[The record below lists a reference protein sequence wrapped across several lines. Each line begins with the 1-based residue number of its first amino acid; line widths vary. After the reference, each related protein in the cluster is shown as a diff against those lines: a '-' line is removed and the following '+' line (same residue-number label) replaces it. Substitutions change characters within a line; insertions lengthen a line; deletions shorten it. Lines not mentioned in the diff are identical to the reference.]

1 MNELEVIKQ
10 KIFIIRGQR
19 VILDRDLAELY
30 QVTTSHLNRQVERN
44 IDRFPAEF
52 MLILSEKDIDDLR
65 CQNGIANLSSKSRY
79 LPHAFTEL
87 GIYKLSSVLKS
98 DIAKEIDIQI
108 YKVFKEM
115 KDALSSINNFQA
127 IVENISDKQTQ
138 TILKQVFS
146 YMENKNLNQQININS
161 PNSVMA
167 NNNAEL
173 RSIMVNNQLN
183 NSSLTQL
190 LDTFEQDLNSIIMP
204 DKGKK
209 EILDGIQELK
219 TLIKNPS

>member
-1 MNELEVIKQ
+1 
-10 KIFIIRGQR
+10 
-19 VILDRDLAELY
+19 
-30 QVTTSHLNRQVERN
+30 
-44 IDRFPAEF
+44 
-52 MLILSEKDIDDLR
+52 
-65 CQNGIANLSSKSRY
+65 
-79 LPHAFTEL
+79 
-87 GIYKLSSVLKS
+87 
-98 DIAKEIDIQI
+98 
-108 YKVFKEM
+108 M
-115 KDALSSINNFQA
+115 KDTLSNINNFQS

-204 DKGKK
+204 NKGKK

-219 TLIKNPS
+219 TLIKNPSKNTNIITDTVNSIRLGITANISGTIANALLDLINNFLSKLFLIMFFAYVFSNFKQVT